1 METNRLLELTDTK
14 VKSVNEQVAFLIDAE
29 KAELDIVHPC
39 DLIDNKKLKVAAC
52 KIIRKR
58 LTEIYAMT
66 EKIEEYE
73 RFNLQTLESL
83 IDELML

>member
-1 METNRLLELTDTK
+1 METDKLLQLTDSK
-14 VKSVNEQVAFLIDAE
+14 VKSVKEQLAFLIDAE
-29 KAELDIVHPC
+29 KAELDIVHPG
-39 DLIDNKKLKVAAC
+39 DMIDNKKLKVAAC

-83 IDELML
+83 IDESML